1 MVRGLCFEFA
11 GTGIYGLVHG
21 ADTHAPAQATYAI
34 LAVEFGAKG
43 GNLGVGKPKDLGLAQ
58 KLLGE
63 HWGVDKLLAEGHQRS
78 QLSNEPGINA
88 RGLMY
93 LIYRSAEAKGQ
104 LDVIHAAL
112 GWALQVLEH
121 RLQVGSPL
129 SGEVLIRLGPETIR
143 LVFQRTH
150 DLIEARDVVTAD
162 AHGLAHRLHGGSQ
175 GVIGTRELLKS
186 KARGL
191 DNDVVQGGLEGGLG
205 LAGDVVLHLV
215 QGVAD
220 GELGRQLSNW
230 ETGGLGCQRGGTGHA
245 RVHLDDDDAAVIRV
259 DRKLDITA
267 ASIDAD
273 LADDGNAQVTH
284 LLELTVSEGQRRGDG
299 DGIAG
304 VHAEGVDIFDG
315 GNNYDVVV
323 TIAHELELVFLP
335 AQDGFLNE
343 HVGLRGCGQAA
354 AGNAI
359 QVLIIEGQ
367 TGAQTTHGEGRA
379 DYDRQAKLVDGLV
392 DLIHVVAH
400 SGAGGLTADG
410 GDDVLELLAVLAT
423 LDGVN
428 IGADELNAVLVQ
440 NSLAVKL
447 NCGVQRSLAA
457 QGSQHGVDGVPLFA
471 LLDQDLFN
479 VFRLNGFDVGVV
491 RKLGVGHDGGRI
503 GVDQRYA
510 QALFLEHAAGLGA
523 GVVELASLA
532 DDDWAGADD
541 QDVVDVVALWHS
553 YSSFSWLSTYLGCG

>member
-1 MVRGLCFEFA
+1 MVRRQLGGTLDVVFQRLFVVNDFHTAAAQHVGRTNQYWVADGGSNLAGLSEGGGGAVFRCCQFCLVEDLAEFAAVLGGVDSCRAGAHDRNACLLQAGSKAQRSLATQLDNHASNVTRSGLRVVNLHDVLEGQRLEVETVCGVIVGGDGLRVAVDHDGLVALLRELKGRVNAGVVKLDTLTNAVRAGAQNDDLTLGAFRCRANLGLGIRVKLIGAVVVRGLCFEFA

-43 GNLGVGKPKDLGLAQ
+43 GNLGVGKPKDLGLPQ

-78 QLSNEPGINA
+78 QLSDEPGINTG
-88 RGLMY
+88 GLMY

-104 LDVIHAAL
+104 LDVVHAAL
-112 GWALQVLEH
+112 GWALQILEH

-129 SGEVLIRLGPETIR
+129 SGEVLIRLGPKAVR

-150 DLIEARDVVTAD
+150 DLIEARDIVTAD

-191 DNDVVQGGLEGGLG
+191 DNDVVQGRLEGSLG
-205 LAGDVVLHLV
+205 LTGDVILHLV

-220 GELGRQLSNW
+220 SELGRQLSNR

-245 RVHLDDDDAAVIRV
+245 RVHLDDDDAAVIGVYRE
-259 DRKLDITA
+259 LDIAA

-304 VHAEGVDIFDG
+304 VHA
-315 GNNYDVVV
+315 
-323 TIAHELELVFLP
+323 
-335 AQDGFLNE
+335 
-343 HVGLRGCGQAA
+343 
-354 AGNAI
+354 
-359 QVLIIEGQ
+359 
-367 TGAQTTHGEGRA
+367 
-379 DYDRQAKLVDGLV
+379 
-392 DLIHVVAH
+392 
-400 SGAGGLTADG
+400 
-410 GDDVLELLAVLAT
+410 
-423 LDGVN
+423 
-428 IGADELNAVLVQ
+428 
-440 NSLAVKL
+440 
-447 NCGVQRSLAA
+447 
-457 QGSQHGVDGVPLFA
+457 
-471 LLDQDLFN
+471 
-479 VFRLNGFDVGVV
+479 
-491 RKLGVGHDGGRI
+491 
-503 GVDQRYA
+503 
-510 QALFLEHAAGLGA
+510 
-523 GVVELASLA
+523 
-532 DDDWAGADD
+532 
-541 QDVVDVVALWHS
+541 
-553 YSSFSWLSTYLGCG
+553 